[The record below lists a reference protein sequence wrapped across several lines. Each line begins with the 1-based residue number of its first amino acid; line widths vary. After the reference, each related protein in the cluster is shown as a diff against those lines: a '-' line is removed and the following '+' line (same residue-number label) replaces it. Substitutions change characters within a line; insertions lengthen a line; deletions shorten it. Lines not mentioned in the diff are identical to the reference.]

1 MDGDDPPVAFDGGG
15 PWTRKRILYRLNDRL
30 GHEPGVEYT
39 RFDPGRTAPTGL
51 VASVDPERLLGAGY
65 PAPAATLE
73 VRWSPRSGRKDRFAI
88 QWYERADTASGAAV
102 DERDRTL
109 PEGYTLSC
117 GWHQD
122 DHLND
127 LGPAHF
133 QEEYPDGSVERY
145 GASFGEVNPVW
156 ILSECLANLPDRLR
170 TFRGRLDE
178 EPS

>member
-15 PWTRKRILYRLNDRL
+15 PRMQKRILYRLNDRL
-30 GHEPGVEYT
+30 GHDPGVEYT

-51 VASVDPERLLGAGY
+51 VASVDPGLLLGAEY

-145 GASFGEVNPVW
+145 GVSFGDVNPVW

-170 TFRGRLDE
+170 TFRDRLDE
-178 EPS
+178 GSS